1 MPVTVEEYKAR
12 LAARLVEEA
21 PTLET
26 FRGHWIAPAERRDML
41 GRLPD
46 AGRSA
51 LLVRTLEQ
59 MTDYDLYDVL
69 AELGYGLAPR
79 TRLERADA
87 FTYKHH
93 GWLAALPKEAMATLE
108 ALAAQFARAG
118 TDGLE
123 NPQVFQ
129 TPEVVKAGGLGA
141 LKALG
146 KPADVLRETK
156 ERLFAA

>member
-1 MPVTVEEYKAR
+1 
-12 LAARLVEEA
+12 
-21 PTLET
+21 
-26 FRGHWIAPAERRDML
+26 
-41 GRLPD
+41 
-46 AGRSA
+46 
-51 LLVRTLEQ
+51 

-79 TRLERADA
+79 TRVERADA

-93 GWLAALPKEAMATLE
+93 AWLAKLPKEAMATLE
-108 ALAAQFARAG
+108 ALAAQFARSG

-129 TPEVVKAGGLGA
+129 TPEVVRAGGLGA

-146 KPADVLRETK
+146 KPAEVLQETK
-156 ERLFAA
+156 QRLFAA